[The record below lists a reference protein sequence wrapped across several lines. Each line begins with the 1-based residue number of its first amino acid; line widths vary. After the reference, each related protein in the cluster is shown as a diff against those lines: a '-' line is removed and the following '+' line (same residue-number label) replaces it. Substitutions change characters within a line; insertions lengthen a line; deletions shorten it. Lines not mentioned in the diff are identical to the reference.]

1 MLRGWLL
8 EPSARFSFVDG
19 SSMAVRRCHGVTG
32 SNGSWLSIRVCAL
45 SWRKRLT
52 KDRSVTAPPCDLCSM
67 KWFQATPLE
76 PLWPMPSSTA
86 SATTG
91 TSVNRLARRASFRLT
106 EASRAGSFTEC
117 VRKCGQPSPPS
128 FIVNAFMLRPSS
140 AQSNANSQPKHRA
153 VRSPR
158 NANKR
163 FYSAW
168 PTTSISSGHFILDFH
183 FMPEAFQQSQRD
195 SESEQIASA
204 RRFSLVQRDYL
215 VVSQWLSERRLD
227 CLRHISVCAPQK

>member
-1 MLRGWLL
+1 MPWRYWLKWLL
-8 EPSARFSFVDG
+8 AVDTRLRIILAQKAHQGPINDCATLRPLLDEVVPS
-19 SSMAVRRCHGVTG
+19 
-32 SNGSWLSIRVCAL
+32 
-45 SWRKRLT
+45 
-52 KDRSVTAPPCDLCSM
+52 
-67 KWFQATPLE
+67 TPLE

-91 TSVNRLARRASFRLT
+91 TSVNRLARRASFRLN

-117 VRKCGQPSPPS
+117 VRKCGRPSPPS
-128 FIVNAFMLRPSS
+128 FIVNASMLRPSS

-163 FYSAW
+163 FYWAW